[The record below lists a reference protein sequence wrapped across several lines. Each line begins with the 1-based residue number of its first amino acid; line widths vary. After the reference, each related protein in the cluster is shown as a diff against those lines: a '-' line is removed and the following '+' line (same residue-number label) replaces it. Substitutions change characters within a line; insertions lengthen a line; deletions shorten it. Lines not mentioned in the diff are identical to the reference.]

1 MVLQLLPSLHTAFK
15 KKYKFLTLIC
25 MTFKLQPTFHIHL
38 LQLTLLCYSLAS
50 QSHLEFPEHATWAP
64 DEYLYSCFLSL

>member
-1 MVLQLLPSLHTAFK
+1 MVLQLLPRLHIAFN

-25 MTFKLQPTFHIHL
+25 MTFKPQPTSHVHL

-50 QSHLEFPEHATWAP
+50 QSYLEFPEHAMWAP
-64 DEYLYSCFLSL
+64 DEYL